1 MCSFGMAMSKFAHFH
16 FCFWF
21 LCIHSLS
28 CLVSSLSSF
37 LRKIMVADQGA
48 IGSCIFKGLHF
59 HPVSAMSNSRLK
71 VAEILSCLT
80 VNLLEDASWAK
91 RVFSGAG
98 SGTIHLK
105 QIQWGLFSK
114 LNRRSTAFGLSK
126 DCFQNGEFLHLTLI
140 ISPCEA
146 LVLANVHMRWQRK
159 RLKGL
164 TLSTGE
170 TWS

>member
-1 MCSFGMAMSKFAHFH
+1 MYIKTALNHQMCPFGMAMSKFAHFH

-28 CLVSSLSSF
+28 CSVSSLSSF

-105 QIQWGLFSK
+105 QIMG
-114 LNRRSTAFGLSK
+114 
-126 DCFQNGEFLHLTLI
+126 I
-140 ISPCEA
+140 IF
-146 LVLANVHMRWQRK
+146 
-159 RLKGL
+159 
-164 TLSTGE
+164 
-170 TWS
+170 